1 MRNCDSGCGI
11 GRSRGDNIDSSSG
24 SSCQLCVVVVVDMCT
39 CAFETLQQNR
49 WSMLSG
55 SGRLVG
61 GFIHAP
67 LRR

>member
-1 MRNCDSGCGI
+1 MVVELVAVEEI
-11 GRSRGDNIDSSSG
+11 I
-24 SSCQLCVVVVVDMCT
+24 LIVVVVVVDMCT

-61 GFIHAP
+61 VFIHAL